1 MIRKTPITLLLILLS
16 ANCFASDLSDDDEL
30 RITALEALVSAPPE
44 RALPIV
50 TRVLKGDHDDE
61 VKESALFI
69 LSQIDLPEAQAQ
81 LLDIVKNGD
90 GELQEEAIRMV
101 GIGGDKDAL
110 AGLMDV
116 YAAGNSEVR
125 EAVIEAYLIA
135 DDKDAIFEIAKI
147 ANSEEDFEEAVEA
160 LGAMDAREELRRLRE
175 SVGVSEALIDAY
187 TIADDFDTLL
197 ELALDESDPEQ
208 QAKAVEALGVVGG
221 DRADEAL
228 MEIYRNSDSEQVRE
242 SALDGMLISGNDVG
256 VLELYRSSTSSA
268 EKRMLLEYLV
278 HMDSDEVWDIIDA
291 TLDGEQ

>member
-1 MIRKTPITLLLILLS
+1 
-16 ANCFASDLSDDDEL
+16 
-30 RITALEALVSAPPE
+30 
-44 RALPIV
+44 
-50 TRVLKGDHDDE
+50 
-61 VKESALFI
+61 
-69 LSQIDLPEAQAQ
+69 
-81 LLDIVKNGD
+81 
-90 GELQEEAIRMV
+90 MV